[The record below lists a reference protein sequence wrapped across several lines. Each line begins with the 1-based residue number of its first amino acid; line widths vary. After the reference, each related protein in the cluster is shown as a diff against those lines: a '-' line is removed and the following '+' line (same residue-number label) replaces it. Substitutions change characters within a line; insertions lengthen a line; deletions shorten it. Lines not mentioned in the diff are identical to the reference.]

1 MEGIFNSPQAVGL
14 RVKVTRSNGDKV
26 KGKVDRFISNNL
38 LSVTFDP
45 EFVGEWEDDHEYFHP
60 RDLKLD
66 YDPEG
71 MKAVMQKWR
80 DSTGQTAGPLGPMKH
95 VKSFLTG
102 RSRRRKTR
110 KHRKKSRKTRKRI

>member
-1 MEGIFNSPQAVGL
+1 MEQMFNDPKAVGL

-26 KGKVDRFISNNL
+26 TGKIDRFISNNL

-45 EFVGEWEDDHEYFHP
+45 EFVAEWEDDHEYFHP
-60 RDLKLD
+60 RDLKPD
-66 YDPEG
+66 YDPES
-71 MKAVMQKWR
+71 MKALMKKWR

-102 RSRRRKTR
+102 RSRKRKTR
-110 KHRKKSRKTRKRI
+110 KQNKKTRKSGKRI